1 MLRSKWQL
9 FSLVGCLTLSFNAFS
24 FTFGYNAD
32 ALQVLA
38 EGDISKGFY
47 QNYTGQIDKVELI
60 TRGTDKLYELLVTD
74 EKGLQWKYRYNA
86 HTGKLVGKQ
95 GTQENRFA
103 YQ

>member
-9 FSLVGCLTLSFNAFS
+9 LSLVGCLTLSFNAFS

-38 EGDISKGFY
+38 EGEISKGFH
-47 QNYTGQIDKVELI
+47 QNYTGTIDKVELI
-60 TRGTDKLYELLVTD
+60 TRGAQKLYELTVTD
-74 EKGLQWKYRYNA
+74 EKGLQWMYRYDANS
-86 HTGKLVGKQ
+86 GKLVGKQ
-95 GTQENRFA
+95 GAQDSRFA